1 MAFVLLSQSH
11 SESSFYG
18 MPASS
23 PRAAFRRTAALLL
36 CLVSMGACGDEDPT
50 DPDDPVAGII
60 QVSVSTGGPDPD
72 PDGYL
77 ASLDGSGAA
86 LPLPVTGS
94 TSFPDVAAGEH
105 TVAFSG
111 LASNCT
117 ADAGSKNVTVV
128 AGATATVGFT
138 VTCSAIPPAVGSI
151 RVVTSTIGPNPD
163 PDGYLFAIDDGPAQ
177 AIPSTSTATVND
189 VAPGDYSVALSGVA
203 SNCGLTDIRSRGVT
217 VRAGETADAV
227 FTVTCYAMGPSAS
240 QSTIQVDPAS
250 ITIGSPEM
258 IHLPMSMITVTV
270 LDGDG
275 TPLPGMEVTV
285 NATGTGNRIV
295 PWPSFDSNITNASGM
310 ATFALISTMPEP
322 KTVTAVANGVPLD
335 DTPVITVVKSFTFV
349 FLRGGEPNPS
359 TAGQTFVVA
368 VGVGGVS
375 GMRAGGGHCI
385 RAVESG
391 ARGRMRR
398 RSGQP
403 CPGQATCE
411 MTLNVVSTHM
421 LTATYSGDIQF
432 EGNSSTA
439 VEHVVIA
446 P

>member
-1 MAFVLLSQSH
+1 MSTS
-11 SESSFYG
+11 
-18 MPASS
+18 
-23 PRAAFRRTAALLL
+23 
-36 CLVSMGACGDEDPT
+36 GA
-50 DPDDPVAGII
+50 
-60 QVSVSTGGPDPD
+60 DPD

-77 ASLDGSGAA
+77 ATLDGSGPA
-86 LPLPVTGS
+86 LLLPVTGS

-105 TVAFSG
+105 SVELSG

-117 ADAGSKNVTVV
+117 VDAASKSVTVV

-138 VTCSAIPPAVGSI
+138 VSCSAIPVVGSI

-163 PDGYLFAIDDGPAQ
+163 ADGYEFAIDDGPAQ
-177 AIPSTSTATVND
+177 AIPITSTATLD
-189 VAPGDYSVALSGVA
+189 GVAPGDHNVVLSGVA
-203 SNCGLTDIRSRGVT
+203 SNCGLTGIRSRGVT

-227 FTVTCYAMGPSAS
+227 FTVTCHAMGPSAS

-250 ITIGSPEM
+250 ITIGLPQD
-258 IHLPMSMITVTV
+258 IHLDRSMITVTV
-270 LDGDG
+270 LDAGG

-285 NATGTGNRIV
+285 NATGTGNDIG
-295 PWPSFDSNITNASGM
+295 PWPAFDSKITNASGM
-310 ATFALISTMPEP
+310 ATFALSSTMPEL

-335 DTPVITVVKSFTFV
+335 ANPVITVVKSQTNV

-359 TAGQTFVVA
+359 TAGQAFVVT
-368 VGVGGVS
+368 VGVGSGV
-375 GMRAGGGHCI
+375 GMSAQGGTVSVQSNLEPEAGCDAAPVSAG
-385 RAVESG
+385 V
-391 ARGRMRR
+391 
-398 RSGQP
+398 
-403 CPGQATCE
+403 ATCE

-446 P
+446 PEGAISRASR